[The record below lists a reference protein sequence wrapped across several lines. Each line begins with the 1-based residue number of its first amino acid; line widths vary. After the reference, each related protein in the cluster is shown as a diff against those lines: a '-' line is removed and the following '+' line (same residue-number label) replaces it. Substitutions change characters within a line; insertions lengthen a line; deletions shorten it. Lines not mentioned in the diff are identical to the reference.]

1 MSGRE
6 APPAAPRGAPAP
18 GEQPAAPPL
27 TLGTAGHIDHGKS
40 ALIGALTGVDTD
52 RLAEERR
59 RGISIELGYARL
71 DLPSGRALSVVDVPG
86 HERFVRTMVAGAT
99 GIDLFLMC
107 VATDD
112 GVMPQTWEH
121 AAVLA
126 GLGVRD
132 GVVAITKADL
142 RDGADVAS
150 ASEQAA
156 ELLPGAEIVAVS
168 ARAGTGLDALRGA
181 LDRCAARLTG
191 RAALLDGGAPV
202 LHVDRS
208 FTIKGAGTV
217 VTGTLWRGS
226 VGRGDEVE
234 LLPASARDSGARV
247 RARVRGVQVH
257 DAPVQRAA
265 AGQRVAVNL
274 VGVARDAVGRGD
286 VVAGAGAGLAPS
298 HVLDVHLDE
307 GPDGPGGRGG
317 RGGLPAR
324 VQVHHGTRES
334 AARLAPLGGRLYQL
348 RLERPLVAARGDR
361 LVLRSIAP
369 PDTLGGGV
377 VLDPR
382 ARRHGPSR
390 AATARLTALSRGEDP
405 DVGAEQ
411 EGAARGR
418 TGPQPAA
425 PLSAPARALEER
437 LRAAGHEPPSRAE
450 LDDDAQ
456 HLDELRAAGRTV
468 RIGRDLHAH
477 PDALTAIERRVREL
491 IAAEGCVTLAR
502 LRDELQ
508 TTRKFAQAHL
518 EHLDAV
524 RVTLR
529 RPDDTRVL
537 RRRVS
542 EQGVAGSS

>member
-1 MSGRE
+1 MSE
-6 APPAAPRGAPAP
+6 NTDAPTP
-18 GEQPAAPPL
+18 GAAPPL
-27 TLGTAGHIDHGKS
+27 TLGTAGHIDHGKT
-40 ALIGALTGVDTD
+40 ALVGTLTGVATD

-71 DLPSGRALSVVDVPG
+71 DLPSGRTLSVVDVPG

-107 VATDD
+107 VAADD
-112 GVMPQTWEH
+112 GVMPQTLEH
-121 AAVLA
+121 AAVLE

-142 RDGADVAS
+142 RGGAGVAS

-156 ELLPGAEIVAVS
+156 ALLPGAEIVAVS
-168 ARAGTGLDALRGA
+168 ARAGTGLEALRAA
-181 LDRCAARLTG
+181 LDRCAARLAG
-191 RAALLDGGAPV
+191 RAGLQDGGKPV

-226 VGRGDEVE
+226 IGRGDEVE
-234 LLPASARDSGARV
+234 LLPAAARDRAATM

-257 DAPVQRAA
+257 DAAVPRAA

-274 VGVARDAVGRGD
+274 TGVARDAVRRGD
-286 VVAGAGAGLAPS
+286 VLIGAGSDLVPS
-298 HVLDVHLDE
+298 HVLDVQLDE
-307 GPDGPGGRGG
+307 RPAGRAGP
-317 RGGLPAR
+317 PAR

-334 AARLAPLGGRLYQL
+334 AARLAALGGTLWQL

-361 LVLRSIAP
+361 LVLRSISP

-377 VLDPR
+377 VLDAR

-390 AATARLTALSRGEDP
+390 AVTARLTALSRGEDP
-405 DVGAEQ
+405 DAQ
-411 EGAARGR
+411 KAD
-418 TGPQPAA
+418 TPAPA
-425 PLSAPARALEER
+425 PVEPPASAPPPLSQGARALEQR
-437 LRAAGHEPPSRAE
+437 LREAAHAPPSTAE
-450 LDDDAQ
+450 LGDAAQ
-456 HLDELRAAGRTV
+456 HLPELRAAGRVV

-477 PDALTAIERRVREL
+477 PDALTAVERRVREL
-491 IAAEGCVTLAR
+491 IGAEGAVTLAR
-502 LRDELQ
+502 LRDELG

-518 EHLDAV
+518 EHLDAA

-537 RRRVS
+537 RRRAA
-542 EQGVAGSS
+542 ER